1 MDLVYI
7 HPGGVRTG
15 IAFFYFDKVSF
26 MKHPSEHVEVLYQRS
41 AAIYTEVLHI
51 WLNMA
56 YFDMAAFVLN
66 VVFYRDVGSKSV
78 A

>member
-1 MDLVYI
+1 M
-7 HPGGVRTG
+7 
-15 IAFFYFDKVSF
+15 AK
-26 MKHPSEHVEVLYQRS
+26 SEHVEVLYRRS

-56 YFDMAAFVLN
+56 YFDMPAIVLN
-66 VVFYRDVGSKSV
+66 VVFYRDVGSTSV